1 MVWGAASNFQAQ
13 HHISRWK
20 SEAEWAEKHKHPKS
34 LGELFHGASGDFLL
48 TSKRAWHNIR
58 GYPEWCMNIYLDSV
72 GMCQLAVTNVTQVRE
87 HSDSNN
93 QEILTPTHSLTHL
106 FVDIVDSIADV
117 GIRSIDQLINQHRW
131 YCQRRWRSTISSTAV
146 PSEAGSR

>member
-87 HSDSNN
+87 HSNSNTKRYSHPLIYSL
-93 QEILTPTHSLTHL
+93 ILW
-106 FVDIVDSIADV
+106 
-117 GIRSIDQLINQHRW
+117 IRLRMSVSVQSID
-131 YCQRRWRSTISSTAV
+131 
-146 PSEAGSR
+146 